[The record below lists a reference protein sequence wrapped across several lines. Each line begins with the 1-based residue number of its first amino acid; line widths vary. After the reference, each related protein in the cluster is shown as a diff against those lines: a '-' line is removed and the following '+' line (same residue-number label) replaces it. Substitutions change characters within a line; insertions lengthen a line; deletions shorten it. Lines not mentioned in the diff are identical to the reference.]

1 MRRTAP
7 PTSRAHT
14 LISSADHSASSQK
27 CQPGRTPES
36 EAGAAAVCAPPP
48 SPHRSSCGT
57 LRASATSTRSDPSSA
72 AALSARRA
80 RPRCPSLAP
89 GTRVGKDEAGAS
101 SASIAG
107 AGGNTN
113 TACGSGGR
121 FLGGSSGGRG
131 VASMMPAGIVYG
143 GRLTLQSLRDATGAP
158 AGSCEQLATGNRS
171 AMRSLSATQWGAC
184 IFGPSP
190 PPARDRNSVICG
202 PGRGLGR
209 RRGGAGLVGGWGLC
223 SLHPPPRA
231 LHGRTH
237 ALFLKYWCTLYLTAV
252 PVKGS
257 CVNVEVG
264 CCCCFGCCRCCFC
277 CLRPDVNGGR
287 VCALPT

>member
-1 MRRTAP
+1 MSRTAP
-7 PTSRAHT
+7 AASRPHT

-36 EAGAAAVCAPPP
+36 EAGAAAVCASLP
-48 SPHRSSCGT
+48 SPHRSSRGT
-57 LRASATSTRSDPSSA
+57 LRASATSARSDPSSA

-101 SASIAG
+101 SASNAG

-143 GRLTLQSLRDATGAP
+143 GRLTLQSLRDATGAGRELRA
-158 AGSCEQLATGNRS
+158 AGSRQPQRNAQPEHHAVGCVHLWPFAAAS
-171 AMRSLSATQWGAC
+171 ARQGS
-184 IFGPSP
+184 
-190 PPARDRNSVICG
+190 
-202 PGRGLGR
+202 
-209 RRGGAGLVGGWGLC
+209 LVG
-223 SLHPPPRA
+223 
-231 LHGRTH
+231 
-237 ALFLKYWCTLYLTAV
+237 
-252 PVKGS
+252 
-257 CVNVEVG
+257 
-264 CCCCFGCCRCCFC
+264 
-277 CLRPDVNGGR
+277 
-287 VCALPT
+287 